1 MSRRIG
7 RRELLEAAGAG
18 LAGGLM
24 AAVGGEIAGSLP
36 ASRPEVG
43 TLRDIPRRRLGRTGM
58 EVAPLSLGTAA
69 MGHAFYQAGPFEEVV
84 HAAIDAGVN
93 YIDTARLYDVA
104 EERLAPILARRR
116 HEVFLVTKTWARN
129 RDDALASLE
138 KSLELMGVDS
148 VDLCH
153 IHNAGQYT
161 RQEVFGSAGLL
172 SAMREVRKRGLA
184 RFIGCSGHMNPDRFV
199 PIIETGEIDVVM
211 LAMNFV
217 DEHTYRFQ
225 QRVLPAARR
234 HDCGIIAMKVY
245 GGVTGSWDGY
255 RKRRPGRLAGD
266 EYRQQAFDF
275 ALGIPDVATCVVG
288 LKTLDELRLAIAAV
302 RNARPLE
309 GDRRQRVLAEG
320 TALAA
325 EWGEHFGP
333 ANE

>member
-1 MSRRIG
+1 MSRHIG
-7 RRELLEAAGAG
+7 RRRLLKAAGAG
-18 LAGGLM
+18 LAGPVM
-24 AAVGGEIAGSLP
+24 AALAGETPGSAP
-36 ASRPEVG
+36 ASRPDVG
-43 TLRDIPRRRLGRTGM
+43 SIRDLPRRRLGRTGV

-84 HAAIDAGVN
+84 HAAIDAGVT
-93 YIDTARLYDVA
+93 YLDCARIYDVA

-116 HEVFLVTKTWARN
+116 GEVFLASKTWARN
-129 RDDALASLE
+129 RDEALASLE

-161 RQEVFGSAGLL
+161 RDEVFGPAGLL
-172 SAMREVRKRGLA
+172 AAMREVRRRGLA
-184 RFIGCSGHMNPDRFV
+184 RFIGCSGHLNPDRFV

-225 QRVLPAARR
+225 ERVLPAARR
-234 HDCGIIAMKVY
+234 HDCGIVAMKVY

-266 EYRQQAFDF
+266 EHRQQAFDF
-275 ALGIPDVATCVVG
+275 ALSIPGVATCVVG
-288 LKTLDELRLAIAAV
+288 LKTLQELQLAIQAV

-309 GDRRQRVLAEG
+309 GERRREVLARG
-320 TALAA
+320 AALAA